1 MANSLENGRSND
13 TEDRKLRR
21 MARRLTEE
29 TRGEARIDD
38 TARSLYA
45 TDASLYEIPPVG
57 VFLPRTADDVSKA
70 VEIAADLGVSI
81 IPRGAATSLSGQT
94 IGAGLVIDFSKYMNR
109 IGIVDKDRMIVQ
121 VEPGVVCDQ
130 LNRHLKPLGLMFG
143 PDVSTSDRATL
154 GGMIGN
160 NSAGARSLKYGKTI
174 DHVKSVD
181 VVLSGGMPAKFKGY
195 DTDELETVI
204 ANGGRL
210 GYLHKTVRDVVA
222 EHRDLIVERYPRI
235 LRRVSGYNLDE
246 FVPGLP
252 VRAPGWRD
260 APWKFDLTR
269 LLVGSEGTLG
279 VITGAQVKVVPIPA
293 CQGLV
298 VVSHRTIRDA
308 LDSLPAYLAA
318 GPAAVEM
325 IDKMILDLAR
335 AHPEY
340 ARLVTFADGD
350 PQAVLAAQLYADSPD
365 ELAEK
370 AKIIVQRLAGNGSVL
385 GIRQN
390 LTASSTD
397 NFWKVRKAGLSL
409 LMGLPGDAKPVAFVE
424 DTAVDPQVLPAFYER
439 FMQIVGRHGAEA
451 SCYGHAD
458 VGCLHIRPVLNMKTR
473 HGLEQLRAIA
483 ADVSDLVSEFGGSMS
498 GEHGDGLARSRWN
511 RKIFG
516 DELFEAFRKVKHC
529 FDPSNQMNPGKV
541 AAEPELT
548 DHLRISPQYLAMI
561 PEVTGFDFSDQGGLD
576 RSVELCSGVGVCR
589 KTDGG
594 TMCPSYMIT
603 RDEEHSTRG
612 RANLLR
618 EVMSGRLGDRKWDQP
633 GLADAMDLC
642 LGCKACKSECP
653 SGVDMARL
661 KSEFLYQTHR
671 ERGRPDLA
679 ALIFGNIH
687 VLNRWGSRFAPLANF
702 FSNRRLTRRLLEHA
716 VGLDRRRELPRFVGR
731 ANFRRWFSRR
741 PAIADTGARLGPVI
755 FLDDCFTTYNH
766 PEVGQA
772 AVRLLE
778 TAGYEVRIVGGACCG
793 RPAVSKGLLEQGR
806 DLAQNLMEK
815 LEPAAAAGIPVV
827 GAEPSCMTMLADDYR
842 HLRLG
847 PAVEQVAANV
857 TSVERLI
864 LNAHGMGHIQFEPTG
879 QKVLLHGHCQQKAVF
894 GTTDTAAA
902 LRLVP
907 DLVVQELDSG
917 CCGMAGSFGYDKNHF
932 DLSRA
937 LAERV
942 LIKAARENPES
953 TLLATGTSC
962 RAQLADLAGIEA
974 IHPIEFLAAKIRES
988 PWPDA

>member
-1 MANSLENGRSND
+1 MATRQEDGRS
-13 TEDRKLRR
+13 TEIEARKLRR
-21 MARRLTEE
+21 MARRLKDE
-29 TRGEARIDD
+29 TRGEIRIDD

-57 VFLPRTADDVSKA
+57 VFLPRSADDVSKA
-70 VEIAADLGVSI
+70 VEIAADLGIAI

-94 IGAGLVIDFSKYMNR
+94 IGSGLVIDFSKHMNR
-109 IGIVDKDRMIVQ
+109 IGIVDKDRMCVR

-174 DHVKSVD
+174 DHVDSVE
-181 VVLSGGMPAKFKGY
+181 VVLSGGMPATFRGY
-195 DTDELETVI
+195 DPEELETLI

-210 GYLHKTVRDVVA
+210 GYIHKTVRDLVC
-222 EHRDLIVERYPRI
+222 EHRESIVERYPRI

-252 VRAPGWRD
+252 VRAPGWQD
-260 APWKFDLTR
+260 APWKFNLTR

-279 VITGAQVKVVPIPA
+279 VITGAVVKVVPIPA

-308 LDSLPAYLAA
+308 LISLPAYLAA

-325 IDKMILDLAR
+325 IDRMILDLAR

-350 PQAVLAAQLYADSPD
+350 PQAVLAAQLYADSPE

-370 AKIIVQRLAGNGSVL
+370 ARIIERELAGNSSVL
-385 GIRQN
+385 GVRQN
-390 LTASSTD
+390 LTASSAD

-424 DTAVDPQVLPAFYER
+424 DTAVAPEVLPAFYDR
-439 FMQIVGRHGAEA
+439 FMEIVARHGTEA

-458 VGCLHIRPVLNMKTR
+458 VGCLHIRPVLNMKTQR
-473 HGLEQLRAIA
+473 GVDQLREIA
-483 ADVSDLVSEFGGSMS
+483 EEVSDLVSEFGGSMS

-516 DELFEAFRKVKHC
+516 DELFDTFKKVKHC
-529 FDPSNQMNPGKV
+529 FDPADQMNPGKV

-548 DHLRISPQYLAMI
+548 EHLRISPQYSAMI
-561 PEVTGFDFSDQGGLD
+561 PDVTGFDFADQGGLD
-576 RSVELCSGVGVCR
+576 RAVELCSGVGVCR
-589 KTDGG
+589 KTDVG
-594 TMCPSYMIT
+594 TMCPSYMVT

-618 EVMSGRLGDRKWDQP
+618 EVMSGRLGDRKWDHP
-633 GLADAMDLC
+633 GLAEAMDLC

-687 VLNRWGSRFAPLANF
+687 ILNRWGSRFAPLANIV
-702 FSNRRLTRRLLEHA
+702 SNLKLTRRLLEKT

-731 ANFRRWFSRR
+731 KNFRRWFASR
-741 PAIADTGARLGPVI
+741 PQTVVPEASLGTVV

-778 TAGYEVRIVGGACCG
+778 AAGYEVRIVGGACCG

-806 DLAQNLMEK
+806 DLAQNMLEK
-815 LEPAAAAGIPVV
+815 LETAALEGFPIV
-827 GAEPSCMTMLADDYR
+827 GAEPSCMTMLADDFL

-847 PAVEQVAANV
+847 PAARKVASNV
-857 TSVERLI
+857 TSVENLVLKSHALGRI
-864 LNAHGMGHIQFEPTG
+864 AFESSMEH
-879 QKVLLHGHCQQKAVF
+879 VLLHGHCQQKAIF
-894 GTTDTAAA
+894 GTAETVAA
-902 LRLVP
+902 LKLVP
-907 DLVVQELDSG
+907 GLKIQELDSG
-917 CCGMAGSFGYDKNHF
+917 CCGMAGSFGYDKDHYE
-932 DLSRA
+932 LSSA

-942 LIKAARENPES
+942 LLQAAREKPDS
-953 TLLATGTSC
+953 TLLAVGTSC
-962 RAQLADLAGIEA
+962 RAQVGDLAGIAA
-974 IHPIEFLAAKIRES
+974 IHPIEFLARRLKPIHDPRS
-988 PWPDA
+988 